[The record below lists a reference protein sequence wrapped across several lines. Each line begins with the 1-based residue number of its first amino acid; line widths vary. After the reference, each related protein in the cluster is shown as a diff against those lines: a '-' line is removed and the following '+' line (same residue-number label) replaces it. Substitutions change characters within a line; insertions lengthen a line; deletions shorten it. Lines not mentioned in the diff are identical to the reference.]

1 MPSHV
6 LLRTPELTLGQ
17 FECAPGDPLWDEVN
31 TNMGA
36 WPHVVFP
43 RTPVLIAQEGAWP
56 ALVTPNHV
64 VFYKPHQLSGRAIR
78 DGDRCLWLEV
88 SPELWCAPDAPAG
101 RATRGRSCLRSRSRG
116 ISSPSRCRIGCWP
129 RRRYGCCAPGA
140 PSVARAPER
149 TRREHAEL
157 AEAAKEWLA
166 ARSHEPLSLAA
177 VAGALYVSPFHLARV
192 FRARTGFSL
201 TGYVH
206 GLRLRGAVER
216 LADEPGVEL
225 SRLALELGYCSPSH
239 FSDRFRAVGVPP
251 PWRGT
256 ELRTIVE
263 ARAPPRLRTAP
274 VEEGGRE
281 CVR

>member
-1 MPSHV
+1 MPSHI
-6 LLRTPELTLGQ
+6 LLRTCDLTLGQ

-64 VFYKPHQLSGRAIR
+64 VFYKPHQLYSRALR
-78 DGDRCLWLEV
+78 DPRGDRCLWLEV
-88 SPELWCAPDAPAG
+88 SPELWRAPDEPAG
-101 RATRGRSCLRSRSRG
+101 PCDAPTFLLAVALARHLVTEPVPDRLLAEEAAYALLRAGVV
-116 ISSPSRCRIGCWP
+116 
-129 RRRYGCCAPGA
+129 A
-140 PSVARAPER
+140 PSFLARRER

-157 AEAAKEWLA
+157 VEAAKAWLA
-166 ARSHEPLSLAA
+166 ERCFAPLSLAE
-177 VAGALYVSPFHLARV
+177 VARALYVSPFHLARV

-201 TGYVH
+201 TDYVH
-206 GLRLRGAVER
+206 ELRLRGAVER

-239 FSDRFRAVGVPP
+239 FSDRFRAAFGAPP
-251 PWRGT
+251 SRLRGT

-263 ARAPPRLRTAP
+263 ARTAAAA
-274 VEEGGRE
+274 
-281 CVR
+281 